1 MTIGQFG
8 SDSAMFKLPKG
19 LTVRNIS
26 QRGLAA
32 IGQFENERFEL
43 VITSDDANLVN
54 YKLSEDSLQQF
65 GNFYSAFLN
74 VSYFPLRLLT
84 TIGGIVAISGFLLYN
99 LAYLLLHQEFAIYIH
114 PKHQALT

>member
-1 MTIGQFG
+1 MNKWIFRISIALNVVLLTGYLLDWFSGPTYKLGRLEKDVTIGHFG

-65 GNFYSAFLN
+65 GNFYSAD
-74 VSYFPLRLLT
+74 VKKYD
-84 TIGGIVAISGFLLYN
+84 
-99 LAYLLLHQEFAIYIH
+99 
-114 PKHQALT
+114 K